1 MTNSPKH
8 SLLFAL
14 LFLCFNIALIAKPFE
29 STYKPLPSINVLIKN
44 ANIYDGEGNELLQT
58 DLLIKDRKIEAIGK
72 DLPVTNDFE
81 VIDASGKWVTPG
93 IIDIHSHMG
102 VYPAPGVRTSSDGN
116 EATSPVTADVWAEH
130 SMWVQDPQYTLALSG
145 GAVSYTHLT
154 LPTKRIV

>member
-102 VYPAPGVRTSSDGN
+102 V
-116 EATSPVTADVWAEH
+116 
-130 SMWVQDPQYTLALSG
+130 
-145 GAVSYTHLT
+145 
-154 LPTKRIV
+154 